1 MSVDIRLADDRYG
14 RSLTAGGGPVAN
26 RRAETARESRE
37 ILIRAA
43 TELFAEKGFRRTTFV
58 DVAERSGISRG
69 SIPWHFSNKDGLLQA
84 VIDQAVGAIL
94 DEATAEPMGAILDEA
109 TAEPMGLEAVLT
121 AALRIVRRPSSR
133 LFVTLIAEA
142 VEPGSPIR
150 DHYAQLQAAL
160 RAGLRAQIGTVD
172 LPQGITDED
181 FVTVLL
187 GAVNGINQ
195 QWAVAPGDIDL
206 DRAFAA
212 LSLMATVTV
221 NRAR

>member
-1 MSVDIRLADDRYG
+1 MTPMSVDIRLADDRYG

-84 VIDQAVGAIL
+84 VIDQAV
-94 DEATAEPMGAILDEA
+94 GAILDEA

>member
-84 VIDQAVGAIL
+84 VIDQAV
-94 DEATAEPMGAILDEA
+94 GAILDEA